1 MAGAIGVFDSGVGG
15 LSILAALRAALPQ
28 QDFVYFADNAFAPY
42 GERAPAWVAER
53 SQAVTA
59 YLRHEHGVQLLVVA
73 CNTATAAAVDLLRS
87 RHPDFPIVG
96 VEPAIKPALQH
107 SRTGRIGV
115 MATRVTLQS
124 QRFVRLLSDHGAQAS
139 VILQACDGLAEA
151 IEQDDPDAVQALC
164 AQHTQAM
171 GRFGGKAGDIDTL
184 VLGCTHYPLIKPLL
198 ARMVGPQVT
207 LIDTAE
213 AVARRTRE
221 LIGSSSDA
229 ASRVLAHAGRL
240 RLLATGPLD
249 TLQRMAARALSC
261 SVDAEMIGLSP

>member
-15 LSILAALRAALPQ
+15 LSILGALRAAMPQ

-53 SQAVTA
+53 AQAVTA
-59 YLRHEHGVQLLVVA
+59 YLQGEHGLQLLVIA

-87 RHPDFPIVG
+87 RHPDLPVVG
-96 VEPAIKPALQH
+96 VEPAIKPALQQ

-124 QRFVRLLSDHGAQAS
+124 KRFERLLSTHGAQGS
-139 VILQACDGLAEA
+139 VVLQACDGLAEA
-151 IEQDDPDAVQALC
+151 IEQDDASAVQALC

-171 GRFGGKAGDIDTL
+171 GRFGGQAGDIDTL
-184 VLGCTHYPLIKPLL
+184 VLGCTHYPLIKPML

-207 LIDTAE
+207 LIDTAD
-213 AVARRTRE
+213 AVARRTRALLGLSAE
-221 LIGSSSDA
+221 AGTTTA
-229 ASRVLAHAGRL
+229 ARAGRL
-240 RLLATGPLD
+240 RLLGTGPLD
-249 TLQRMAARALSC
+249 TLQRTAARALSC
-261 SVDAEMIGLSP
+261 SVDAELIELSP